1 MIFFF
6 LIAAKFHTALLPLE
20 K

>member
-1 MIFFF
+1 